1 LERKENHRIFVPQLK
16 TINPMM
22 TIQEL
27 QSVAPS
33 VFNTQKANKLSDRYV
48 VVPTIEVVNNFID
61 AGWQV
66 ASAKQV
72 GQGVYGKHSV
82 RLRNADLP
90 KVGDSLVEAI
100 ITNSHDGRTKLQVG
114 AGLYRLVCSNGLVVP
129 MQEMVNINQR
139 HMNIQMDEVY
149 QITEK
154 FLEISP
160 MIERSVNRMMEK
172 TMSMD
177 EKIDFTTKAI
187 GTRWKNTE
195 DISTLTLETIIDP
208 LRVDDFEST
217 LWNTFNVVQEKL
229 IRGGFVKEQGRNKRT
244 VKPITSLNMDTM
256 INQKL
261 WELAETFI

>member
-1 LERKENHRIFVPQLK
+1 
-16 TINPMM
+16 MM
-22 TIQEL
+22 TIQDL
-27 QSVAPS
+27 KNSAPA
-33 VFNTQKANKLSDRYV
+33 VFTTEKSPKLSDRYMM
-48 VVPTIEVVNNFID
+48 VPTIDVVSKFMD
-61 AGWQV
+61 AGWEV
-66 ASAKQV
+66 SKANQV
-72 GQGVYGKHSV
+72 GSGQYNRHMV
-82 RLRNADLP
+82 RMRNAVLP

-129 MQEMVNINQR
+129 MQELVNINQR

-160 MIERSVNRMMEK
+160 VIERSVNRMMEK
-172 TMSMD
+172 EMSMD

-187 GTRWKNTE
+187 GVRWKNTE
-195 DISTLTLETIIDP
+195 DISTLTLESIVNP

>member
-1 LERKENHRIFVPQLK
+1 
-16 TINPMM
+16 MM

-27 QSVAPS
+27 QSATPS
-33 VFNTQKANKLSDRYV
+33 VFNTQKSSKLSDRYV
-48 VVPTIEVVNNFID
+48 VVPTIDVINNFIN

-72 GQGVYGKHSV
+72 GQGMFAKHSV
-82 RLRNADLP
+82 RLRNSDLP

-129 MQEMVNINQR
+129 MQELVSINQR

-160 MIERSVNRMMEK
+160 VIERSVNRMMEK
-172 TMSMD
+172 EMSMD

-187 GTRWKNTE
+187 GVRWKNTE
-195 DISTLTLETIIDP
+195 DISTLTLESIVNP

>member
-1 LERKENHRIFVPQLK
+1 MI
-16 TINPMM
+16 

-33 VFNTQKANKLSDRYV
+33 VFNTKKAQKLSDRYT
-48 VVPTIEVVNNFID
+48 VVPTIDVVNQFMN
-61 AGWQV
+61 AGWEV

-82 RLRNADLP
+82 RLRNSELP
-90 KVGDSLVEAI
+90 KVGDSLLEAI

-129 MQEMVNINQR
+129 MQELVNINQR
-139 HMNIQMDEVY
+139 HMNIQMDEVN

-154 FLEISP
+154 FIEISP
-160 MIERSVNRMMEK
+160 MIERSVNRMMDVKMDTEK
-172 TMSMD
+172 
-177 EKIDFTTKAI
+177 KIDFATKALGI
-187 GTRWKNTE
+187 RWKNTE
-195 DISTLTLETIIDP
+195 DISTLTLETIINP
-208 LRVDDFEST
+208 LRDGDTESN
-217 LWNTFNVVQEKL
+217 LWSTFNVVQEKL
-229 IRGGFVKEQGRNKRT
+229 IRGGFVKEQGRNVRT

>member
-1 LERKENHRIFVPQLK
+1 
-16 TINPMM
+16 MM

-27 QSVAPS
+27 QSATPS
-33 VFNTQKANKLSDRYV
+33 VFNTQKSSKLSDRYV
-48 VVPTIEVVNNFID
+48 VVPTIDVINNFID

-72 GQGVYGKHSV
+72 GQGMFSKHSV
-82 RLRNADLP
+82 RLRNSDLP

-129 MQEMVNINQR
+129 MQELVNINQR

-160 MIERSVNRMMEK
+160 VIERSVNRMMEK
-172 TMSMD
+172 EMSMD

-187 GTRWKNTE
+187 GVRWKNTE
-195 DISTLTLETIIDP
+195 DISTLTLESIVNP

>member
-1 LERKENHRIFVPQLK
+1 
-16 TINPMM
+16 M
-22 TIQEL
+22 QEL
-27 QSVAPS
+27 
-33 VFNTQKANKLSDRYV
+33 
-48 VVPTIEVVNNFID
+48 
-61 AGWQV
+61 
-66 ASAKQV
+66 
-72 GQGVYGKHSV
+72 
-82 RLRNADLP
+82 
-90 KVGDSLVEAI
+90 
-100 ITNSHDGRTKLQVG
+100 
-114 AGLYRLVCSNGLVVP
+114 
-129 MQEMVNINQR
+129 VNINQR

-160 MIERSVNRMMEK
+160 VIERSVNRMMEK
-172 TMSMD
+172 EMSMD

-187 GTRWKNTE
+187 GVRWKNTE
-195 DISTLTLETIIDP
+195 DISTLTLESIVNP

>member
-1 LERKENHRIFVPQLK
+1 MI
-16 TINPMM
+16 

-33 VFNTQKANKLSDRYV
+33 VFNTKKAQKLSDRYT
-48 VVPTIEVVNNFID
+48 VVPTIDVVNQFMN
-61 AGWQV
+61 AGWEV

-82 RLRNADLP
+82 RLRNSELP
-90 KVGDSLVEAI
+90 QVGDSLLEAI
-100 ITNSHDGRTKLQVG
+100 ITNSHDGRTKLPVG

-129 MQEMVNINQR
+129 MQELVNIN
-139 HMNIQMDEVY
+139 

-154 FLEISP
+154 FIEISP
-160 MIERSVNRMMEK
+160 MIERSVNRMMDVKMDTEK
-172 TMSMD
+172 
-177 EKIDFTTKAI
+177 KIDFATKALGI
-187 GTRWKNTE
+187 RWKNTE
-195 DISTLTLETIIDP
+195 DISTLTLETIINP
-208 LRVDDFEST
+208 LRDGDTESN
-217 LWNTFNVVQEKL
+217 LWSTFNVVQEKL
-229 IRGGFVKEQGRNKRT
+229 IRGGFVKEQGRNVRT